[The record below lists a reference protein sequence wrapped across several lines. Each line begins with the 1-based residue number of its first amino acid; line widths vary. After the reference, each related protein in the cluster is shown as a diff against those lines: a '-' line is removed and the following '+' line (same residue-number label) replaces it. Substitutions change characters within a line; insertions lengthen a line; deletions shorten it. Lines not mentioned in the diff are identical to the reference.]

1 MAKYYYKRYAA
12 KPQYSKSGQ
21 SSSYYSRY
29 DYLPEGD
36 VYRVRIT
43 NPALESLMI
52 AESLWININT
62 GYYADGTLLSGSNYL
77 DNSNLYL
84 LICSATEAWSIVG
97 NGYSIST
104 AHGRSNG
111 VRLYSKYTI
120 TPTYI
125 AGEFVDELIAE
136 DGTYPDDGYNES
148 DGYYYVKDRMAIQFF
163 VRMNGAWTETQPHV
177 RANGAWREAEIH
189 PRIDGAWLG

>member
-12 KPQYSKSGQ
+12 KPQYSRSSQ
-21 SSSYYSRY
+21 TSSYYSSY
-29 DYLPEGD
+29 NYLPEGD
-36 VYRVRIT
+36 VYRVTIT
-43 NPALESLMI
+43 NPALESSMI
-52 AESLWININT
+52 SQYLYVNTDT
-62 GYYADGTLLSGSNYL
+62 GYYTNASLMSSSQYLESN
-77 DNSNLYL
+77 NLYL

-104 AHGRSNG
+104 AQGRSNG
-111 VRLYSKYTI
+111 AKLIRKYTI

-136 DGTYPDDGYNES
+136 DGAYPNDGYNES

-163 VRMNGAWTETQPHV
+163 ARAGGAWVETQP
-177 RANGAWREAEIH
+177 RARIGGAWAEVEIH
-189 PRIDGAWLG
+189 PRVGGAWIG